1 VTPRNYDIAELRRL
15 DVAHHLP
22 AQADYQLQR
31 DMGGSRI
38 IARADGCFIYD
49 GDGNAILDGMAGL
62 WCVQVGYGRAELAD
76 VAREQMLELPYY
88 NTFFKTVA
96 PTTVMLAAKV
106 AGLLGGN
113 LQHVF
118 FNNSGSEAIDTILR
132 LARYYWQVKGE
143 PNRSIIIARVNG
155 YHGSTIAGASL
166 GGMKAMHDQGGPWV
180 PGIEHVMQPYA
191 FQEGFG
197 EDPEAFAARAA
208 DAIEQRILEVGPENV
223 AAFLGEPVQGAGGVI
238 IPPESYWPRVEAICR
253 KYGILLV
260 CDEVICGFGR
270 LGSWFGFQ
278 HYGVKPDLVSMAKG
292 LSSGYL
298 PISAVGVANHIV
310 EALREKGGDFV
321 HGYTYSGHPT
331 AAAVALRNLEI
342 MEREDLV
349 GRVARETGP
358 HLAKGLAALA
368 NHPLVGATRS
378 LGLIGAVEIVSKKGT
393 NQRFGDAPGKAGPI
407 VRDLCI
413 KHGLMVRAVRDTVVM
428 SPPLIISK
436 DEIDQL
442 LAILAKALD
451 EAEAILRERY
461 PQPLGAAA

>member
-1 VTPRNYDIAELRRL
+1 MTPRNYDIAELRRL

-270 LGSWFGFQ
+270 LGAWFGFQ